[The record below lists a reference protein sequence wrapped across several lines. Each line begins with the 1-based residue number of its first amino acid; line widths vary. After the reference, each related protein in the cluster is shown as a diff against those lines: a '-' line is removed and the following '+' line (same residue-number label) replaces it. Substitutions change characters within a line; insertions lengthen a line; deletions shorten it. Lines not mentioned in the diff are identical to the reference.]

1 MLHLLCYFDY
11 IVARKVVEIKSQ
23 HCSGEGPG
31 SDVNKKFSEEFK
43 IFILTFLI

>member
-11 IVARKVVEIKSQ
+11 IVARKVVEIESQ
-23 HCSGEGPG
+23 QCSGDGEGPG

-43 IFILTFLI
+43 IFI